1 MVGRGLTIRPSYP
14 AADVTLPPAGGGVR
28 RGSDGGEVLGM
39 RSLPGEVVL
48 PRRVTTRAFGCAT
61 HVYPPLTPHVSFATP
76 RSKNPLHAY
85 LWRQTRGAR
94 TFDCSAECTCGT
106 CFKTITLCGPIRW
119 LSNAGPAAIPS
130 VTSRSISTCSRG
142 CTAQRGCFPR
152 CIVLAGLVGELGG

>member
-106 CFKTITLCGPIRW
+106 CSKLLLYVDRSGGSRTLDRRQYRVLRHGASP
-119 LSNAGPAAIPS
+119 L
-130 VTSRSISTCSRG
+130 
-142 CTAQRGCFPR
+142 
-152 CIVLAGLVGELGG
+152 VLAVAQPRGGAFLAALSLLALCS